1 MRWLSMGSDSGDLG
15 SKVYIGLPP
24 PLTMSKQEGVSWKV
38 VGFVI
43 ALVVAT
49 FLIASYMTKDVWY
62 SPDDEAGE
70 SELTTM
76 YAEDG
81 TASSDGTSPPADDG
95 TTTPADIPDTSS
107 SLGDTGSLAP
117 QQCCGKV
124 RKDNGGCAGY
134 GTDAACK
141 ADTDCVLKASC

>member
-1 MRWLSMGSDSGDLG
+1 MKKQSG
-15 SKVYIGLPP
+15 I
-24 PLTMSKQEGVSWKV
+24 SWKTVGYV
-38 VGFVI
+38 V

-49 FLIASYMTKDVWY
+49 FLIANYMTKGDIRF
-62 SPDDEAGE
+62 SPCDDAGE
-70 SELTTM
+70 SVRATM

-124 RKDNGGCAGY
+124 KKDNGGCAGY